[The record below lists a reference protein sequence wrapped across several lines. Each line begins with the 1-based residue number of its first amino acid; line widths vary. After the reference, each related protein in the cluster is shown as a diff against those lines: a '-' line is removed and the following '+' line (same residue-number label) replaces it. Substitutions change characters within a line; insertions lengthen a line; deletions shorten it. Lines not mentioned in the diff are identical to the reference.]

1 MSRADRIKDLLNEAF
16 RPSFMELTDDSAK
29 HAGHAGARPGGETHY
44 TLVIE
49 SEHFRGLNRVEC
61 HRAVHKVLA
70 DELNSGLHAL
80 SIKASAPK

>member
-1 MSRADRIKDLLNEAF
+1 MNRAQRIGDLLNKAF
-16 RPSFMELTDDSAK
+16 SPSFIEISDDSAK

-49 SEHFRGLNRVEC
+49 SEHFRGLSRVEC
-61 HRAVHKVLA
+61 HRAIHKILQ
-70 DELNSGLHAL
+70 DELNTGLHAL